1 MSATK
6 HTVKTGEKC
15 HGCGTDLWQS
25 LRGFL
30 RCACGQI
37 TWIERSRGEAGGL
50 RFRYRQ
56 GDRPPATYRGWLETT
71 E

>member
-15 HGCGTDLWQS
+15 HGCGNDLWQS
-25 LRGFL
+25 LQGFL
-30 RCACGQI
+30 RCACGQVA
-37 TWIERSRGEAGGL
+37 WIESYRDAGGR

-56 GDRPPATYRGWLETT
+56 GARTPADYRGWLATT
-71 E
+71 K